1 VLCEGFDCPVV
12 SALILARPT
21 KSLVLYRQ
29 MAGRILR
36 TAPGKTDSLIFDHAG
51 VVLNLGFPDEPV
63 TWALRP
69 DDRAAAPVQMA
80 RAQGQARALTTCPE
94 CRAVRVQGDACGACG
109 WKPKK
114 RGDDVETI
122 DGELVPISR
131 QTRKGG
137 PAVVTPAERRQF
149 FGELVSIGR
158 DRGYKPGWPAAIF
171 KEKFGEWPARGW
183 DGDVRS
189 PSEKT
194 LSWVKSRMIRY
205 AKGRRSAA

>member
-1 VLCEGFDCPVV
+1 
-12 SALILARPT
+12 
-21 KSLVLYRQ
+21 
-29 MAGRILR
+29 
-36 TAPGKTDSLIFDHAG
+36 
-51 VVLNLGFPDEPV
+51 
-63 TWALRP
+63 
-69 DDRAAAPVQMA
+69 
-80 RAQGQARALTTCPE
+80 
-94 CRAVRVQGDACGACG
+94 VQGDACGACG